1 VSSIK
6 KEHGYDLK
14 ILQCIGFGM
23 HGKVYKIDNT
33 KCIKIFKKTEVCR
46 KEIETLAMAQ
56 GNSFF
61 PKLYDFGERFIVRE
75 FVRGVE
81 LDRYLKDHPLTVD
94 ISENIINVYKAL
106 IEVGYT
112 RHDTALLHI
121 FIDEDMSL
129 RVIDTA
135 KAMTY
140 TTKYPKLI
148 LSDLNSL
155 GYKDLF
161 LEHVKE
167 LDYELY
173 IFLINK
179 NKH

>member
-1 VSSIK
+1 MSIIK

-14 ILQCIGFGM
+14 KLQCIGFGM
-23 HGKVYKIDNT
+23 HGKVYKIDEN
-33 KCIKIFKKTEVCR
+33 KCIKIFKKSEVCR
-46 KEIETLAMAQ
+46 KEVETLAMAQ

-75 FVRGVE
+75 FVKGIE
-81 LDRYLKDHPLTVD
+81 LDKYLKDHPLTID
-94 ISENIINVYKAL
+94 ISQNLINIYKAL

-121 FIDEDMSL
+121 FIDQEKCL
-129 RVIDTA
+129 KVIDTA

-148 LSDLNSL
+148 LSDLKTL

-161 LEHVKE
+161 LEHVKK

-173 IFLINK
+173 GFLINK
-179 NKH
+179 KKH